1 MPWALSEP
9 AIEDLTRDA
18 SKFLSFELDD
28 LYAALGCQL
37 LASGATTRVAHAA
50 RGLSVVFLHCCA
62 VLSEKPVTYLA
73 KLTIQ
78 AVRPQ
83 KYRYLQVRETEIF
96 VAQSLLFYGI

>member
-37 LASGATTRVAHAA
+37 LASATTRVAHAA

-62 VLSEKPVTYLA
+62 VLSEKTSHLP
-73 KLTIQ
+73 
-78 AVRPQ
+78 R
-83 KYRYLQVRETEIF
+83 
-96 VAQSLLFYGI
+96 

>member
-37 LASGATTRVAHAA
+37 LAAA
-50 RGLSVVFLHCCA
+50 
-62 VLSEKPVTYLA
+62 P
-73 KLTIQ
+73 
-78 AVRPQ
+78 P
-83 KYRYLQVRETEIF
+83 RELRMLRE
-96 VAQSLLFYGI
+96 VCL